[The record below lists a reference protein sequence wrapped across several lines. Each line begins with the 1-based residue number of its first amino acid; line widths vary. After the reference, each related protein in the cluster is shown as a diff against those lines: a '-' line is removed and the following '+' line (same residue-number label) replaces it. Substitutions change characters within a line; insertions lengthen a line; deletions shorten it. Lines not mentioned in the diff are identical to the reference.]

1 MTLEAG
7 TKIGVFEIT
16 EQIGAGGMGEVW
28 RARDTN
34 LKRDVAIKA
43 LPQSFAAD
51 ADRLARFQREAE
63 MLASLNHPNIA
74 TIHGLEKSD
83 DQTLIVMELVDGPT
97 LADRIAEGPIP
108 PDEALGIARQIADA
122 LEAAHGRQIVH
133 RDLKPA
139 NIKLREDGTVK
150 VLDFGISK
158 PLDPSAISG
167 GAAIAQTPA
176 VTETGVILGT
186 AAYMSP
192 EQARG
197 KFVDERT
204 DIWAFGC
211 LLFEMLTGQPAFG
224 GEDMMAILARVIDR
238 DTDLSSMP
246 GTISPA
252 VRQTIRLCLEKDPRK
267 RIADIRD
274 VRLSL
279 AGDFEPEYA
288 RAANDAG
295 DAGGNRWRLAL
306 PFGVATAVVA
316 GLAVFLMMRGN
327 SATEDLPQP
336 AAEVVRFSVTVGD
349 AGDSGDALYLG
360 GEEDARWGR
369 PSSTSLALSND
380 GRRLV
385 YAAWTGSAQNP
396 ESRLYIRSWDQE
408 RATPIAGTEGA
419 SNPFFSPDDAWIG
432 FFAGGA
438 LRRVSTTG
446 GNLETIV
453 VDAQLE
459 RTGASGATWS
469 DDGTIVYGGRD
480 GLYRVAASGGEAE
493 LVAEPSREFSR
504 LAQPYFLP
512 GNDALLF
519 HGVAANNDPEQAK
532 IRLLDLATGAQTTV
546 LGNAMD
552 ARYSAEAGRLFFSR
566 QGALMAVAFDP
577 VRLELEGQPVVVLQD
592 VVQAVGMPNTG
603 WETGA
608 AQVALSQSGHLAYAR
623 GGVYPDRPGVIS
635 RISADNTLTPLVTDP
650 SNYARVRASPDGN
663 RLVFEIR
670 SGRSSSL
677 HVHDLGRGI
686 TRRLGTGRFVSV
698 NPAWSPDGTSV
709 AFTADGEDGIEN
721 IYRMA
726 ADGSGDPERLAPSDR
741 AQRMASWSV
750 DGVIAYLQETDAG
763 DYDIW
768 VLPLGGDPV
777 SFIGSDADETYASFS
792 PDGRWLVYVSDES
805 GNQEVYVRPYPGPG
819 PATLIS
825 GNGGIGPAWSSDGA
839 QLYYLEEDVNR
850 TRATMMVVDVV
861 PGNPFQAGR
870 PRVFLEPW
878 LGTTHTPIR
887 GYDVAD
893 DGQFISATFGDN
905 ADMNQWRTQF
915 AVGEFQ
921 IVLNFLEAFRQ
932 RVGE

>member
-1 MTLEAG
+1 MTLDAG
-7 TKIGVFEIT
+7 TTIGAFEIT

-43 LPQSFAAD
+43 LPESFAAD

-83 DQTLIVMELVDGPT
+83 NRTLIVMELVEGPT

-108 PDEALGIARQIADA
+108 PDEALGIAQQIADA

-139 NIKLREDGTVK
+139 NIKLRDDGTVK

-158 PLDPSAISG
+158 PIDASAISG
-167 GAAIAQTPA
+167 GAAVATTPA

-224 GEDMMAILARVIDR
+224 GEDVMATLARVIDR

-252 VRQTIRLCLEKDPRK
+252 VRQTIRLCLEKDPKR

-288 RAANDAG
+288 RAS
-295 DAGGNRWRLAL
+295 DAGGNHWRLAL
-306 PFGVATAVVA
+306 PFGVATAVIA
-316 GLAVFLMMRGN
+316 GLAVFLIMRGN
-327 SATEDLPQP
+327 SATEDLPQSV
-336 AAEVVRFSVTVGD
+336 AEVVRFSVALGEAD
-349 AGDSGDALYLG
+349 GSGAPIRLG
-360 GEEDARWGR
+360 GEQDARWGR

-380 GRRLV
+380 GRRVV
-385 YAAWTGSAQNP
+385 YAGWTGSAQDP
-396 ESRLYIRSWDQE
+396 ESLLYIRSWDQE
-408 RATPIAGTEGA
+408 RAAPIAGTEDA
-419 SNPFFSPDDAWIG
+419 SSPFFSPDDAWIG

-453 VDAQLE
+453 VDAQLSGS
-459 RTGASGATWS
+459 GASGATWG
-469 DDGTIVYGGRD
+469 DDGTIVYGRRD
-480 GLYRVAASGGEAE
+480 GLYRVVASGGEAE
-493 LVAEPSREFSR
+493 LVAAPSRESPRF
-504 LAQPYFLP
+504 AQPYYLP
-512 GNDALLF
+512 GSGALLF
-519 HGVAANNDPEQAK
+519 HTVAANLDPEQAE
-532 IRLLDLATGAQTTV
+532 IWVLDLATGEQRNL
-546 LGNAMD
+546 LGNATD
-552 ARYSAEAGRLFFSR
+552 ARYNAETGRLFFIR
-566 QGALMAVAFDP
+566 QGTLMAAGFDP
-577 VRLELEGQPVVVLQD
+577 VRLKLEGQPVVVLED
-592 VVQAVGMPNTG
+592 VMQAFGMPNAN
-603 WETGA
+603 WETGT
-608 AQVALSQSGHLAYAR
+608 AQVALSRSGHLAYAP
-623 GGVYPDRPGVIS
+623 GGVYPGRPGVIS
-635 RISADNTLTPLVTDP
+635 LITADGTLTPLVTDRLE
-650 SNYARVRASPDGN
+650 YGAVRVAPDGD
-663 RLVFEIR
+663 RLVFENRI
-670 SGRSSSL
+670 GRSSSL
-677 HVHDLGRGI
+677 HIHDLERGI
-686 TRRLGTGRFVSV
+686 TRRLNTGGFLARS
-698 NPAWSPDGTSV
+698 ASWSPDGTSI
-709 AFTADGEDGIEN
+709 AFSSDREDGRVN
-721 IYRMA
+721 IYRMD
-726 ADGSGDPERLAPSDR
+726 ADGSGEPERLVPSDR
-741 AQRMASWSV
+741 LQLMSSWSV
-750 DGVIAYLQETDAG
+750 DGVIAYVESTEAG

-768 VLPLGGDPV
+768 VLPPDGDPV
-777 SFIGSDADETYASFS
+777 SFVGSDADEVYASFS
-792 PDGRWLVYVSDES
+792 PNGRWMVYGSDES
-805 GNQEVYVRPYPGPG
+805 GRSEVYVRPYPGPG

-825 GNGGIGPAWSSDGA
+825 GNGGVSPAWSSDGA
-839 QLYYLEEDVNR
+839 QIYYLERDVNR
-850 TRATMMVVDVV
+850 TQARMMVVDVV
-861 PGNPFQAGR
+861 PESPFRAGR
-870 PRVFLEPW
+870 PRVFLDPW
-878 LGTTHTPIR
+878 PTTDTTVLR
-887 GYDVAD
+887 AYDVLG
-893 DGQFISATFGDN
+893 DGQFVLPMRDDGVDGN
-905 ADMNQWRTQF
+905 ELRTRF

-921 IVLNFLEAFRQ
+921 VVLNFLEAFRQ